1 MKKKRLLVY
10 AALILAF
17 ALACTAHMIPKV
29 LVRASG
35 YADATIGTATLAD
48 AGDTVFVRM
57 AVFTVGEG
65 DDAEHISAPGFT
77 VANAAAGEDPAEGVD
92 LSVLTPITKENPLTG
107 TLDKDIYVCTDD
119 GWLTDLYFGDLTLTE
134 GHKLYTSAASGL
146 NLLGGSF
153 TADAIVTTQII
164 SIGSADVT
172 VNSDLTGF
180 YYLVLFKSNDA
191 LNGAEAK
198 RPASLTVN
206 GSVSNTRS
214 YGGGAI
220 DVNGC
225 AMTVTGDVYTEA
237 AVNITGKSSLT
248 VNGSVTVKKS
258 PGLGFQLNDSEAVIG
273 GAVNADNWV
282 HLTYNSTMK
291 AGSVTAYLLAAT
303 QNSSFE
309 IDGDVT
315 LGNFL
320 DVSTSTAATAN
331 SIGGDLK
338 CDVFNVVG
346 PAQDTPV
353 SLHVAGDV
361 TAREFYTYCS
371 ALDLDGALTKTGAGV
386 FLIKNSQAE
395 VDGDVSGSNFE
406 LDYATATVHGN
417 VQTKKIENAQYYW
430 QVGQTP
436 IHGSTLTVDGDAD
449 CYQFNPFD
457 HSTVTVK
464 GKLTTNGLF
473 PIDDESTVTCKYM
486 ETHGDTG
493 IEGGST
499 ITVTEKLTSGSLI
512 NLSEK
517 SKLIIKDGE
526 VTYLNPVSQGEL
538 TVTGTLKC
546 NGYFTLNRG
555 GVATVNKLET
565 NNEIQLEDAS
575 SLTIN
580 SDLTCPRL
588 INSRGGSKLVING
601 NLTSSNIDAVNG
613 GSIEING
620 DLNNS
625 GLFGVIKNSSGGASF
640 KVSGNASTYA
650 FTSNPT
656 CSIEIG
662 KDLTY
667 KDNYG
672 LVAGDVTVGGDY
684 VNSTQGTD
692 VSNGMYVT
700 GLLNVGGDYLTPD
713 LVLNYN
719 DFNTNIAVAGDI
731 AANRKADVIKPVEG
745 AYVIEGVAFANTENG
760 AYKYVVPFEAQTV
773 AMTID
778 GVPYAMDVRDKSVKA
793 YTPVPVTAEY
803 AVAYDTGES
812 EFIPNTV
819 AEERYFPEI
828 GLDLPAET
836 RLAKRTGKLFDGW
849 YDNAGFEG
857 DALTEIPAGTTGDVT
872 LYAKF
877 VDCDHAAST
886 AQPTCTEGAVCTV
899 CDLPLDALGHDCHP
913 TCTEG
918 GPCSRCEYVEPALG
932 HDCGEPTCTEG
943 APCSRCDY
951 VEPALGHDCG
961 EPTCTEGAPCS
972 RCDYVEPANG
982 HQYGDPELV
991 WADDHRS
998 ASFVYTCGACGDK
1011 KSEAFTLPD
1020 DFEGYKE
1027 QMEDMTDLL
1036 GKEGDS
1042 EACAALISNA
1052 RTAIDA
1058 LRYDE
1063 TLTLDENKAVVDAL
1077 FDNLVRDLKAQRRAD
1092 RQEELNKMP
1101 CALCGEHHTG
1111 SIFDNMIGILHGFI
1125 WIMKQ
1130 VALIVV

>member
-10 AALILAF
+10 AAIVLAF
-17 ALACTAHMIPKV
+17 ALACTAHLLPNMI
-29 LVRASG
+29 VRAYA
-35 YADATIGTATLAD
+35 YADATIGAATLAD
-48 AGDTVFVRM
+48 EGDTVFVRM
-57 AVFTVGEG
+57 AMFTVGEG
-65 DDAEHISAPGFT
+65 DDAEHITAPGFT
-77 VANAAAGEDPAEGVD
+77 VANAAAGENPAEGVD

-107 TLDKDIYVCTDD
+107 TLDKDIYVCTND

-134 GHKLYTSAASGL
+134 GHKLYTSANSGL

-153 TADAIVTTQII
+153 TADAIITKRII

-180 YYLVLFKSNDA
+180 HYLVLFKSADA

-206 GSVSNTRS
+206 GSVSNTSS

-220 DVNGC
+220 DLNGC
-225 AMTVTGDVYTEA
+225 AMTVTGDVYTESS
-237 AVNITGKSSLT
+237 VNIIGKSSLT

-258 PGLGFQLNDSEAVIG
+258 PGWGFQLNDSEAVIG

-291 AGSVTAYLLAAT
+291 AGSVTASLLAAT

-315 LGNFL
+315 
-320 DVSTSTAATAN
+320 TSYWFDICANSAATEC
-331 SIGGDLK
+331 SIGGNLN
-338 CDVFNVVG
+338 CANFNVVG
-346 PAQDTPV
+346 ASAEEPV
-353 SLHVAGDV
+353 SLHVGGDV
-361 TAREFYTYCS
+361 TAREFYTYYS
-371 ALDLDGALTKTGAGV
+371 VLDLDGALTKTGTGV
-386 FLIKNSQAE
+386 FLIKNAQAE
-395 VDGDVSGSNFE
+395 IDGNVSGSNFE
-406 LDYATATVHGN
+406 LDYSTATVHGN
-417 VQTKKIENAQYYW
+417 VQTQKNENAQYFW
-430 QVGQTP
+430 DMTKTP

-449 CYQFNPFD
+449 CWKINPFD

-486 ETHGDTG
+486 ETHCDTG

-499 ITVTEKLTSGSLI
+499 ITVTEKLISGSLI

-526 VTYLNPVSQGEL
+526 VTYLNPISQGEL

-555 GVATVNKLET
+555 GVATINKLET

-625 GLFGVIKNSSGGASF
+625 ALFGVINYSSGGASF

-650 FTSNPT
+650 FTSNPG

-745 AYVIEGVAFANTENG
+745 AYVIEGVAFADTENG

-793 YTPVPVTAEY
+793 YTPIPVSAEY
-803 AVAYDTGES
+803 TLAYDTGES
-812 EFIPNTV
+812 EFIPNTI

-828 GLDLPAET
+828 GLDLPAGA
-836 RLAKRTGKLFDGW
+836 RLAKRVGKLFDGW
-849 YDNAGFEG
+849 YDNADFEG
-857 DALTEIPAGTTGDVT
+857 DALTAIPVGTTGDLT

-877 VDCDHAAST
+877 VDCDHADST
-886 AQPTCTEGAVCTV
+886 AKPTCIETAVCTV
-899 CDLPLDALGHDCHP
+899 CGGTIPTVDHTYRLTPHAATCTAGAYIAYVCEVCGNTYDEILSNPNGHRLDRVAAVEPTTETEGNVEYWVCSVCGEWFADRDGAERIDPSSVIIPKLTPDQPDQPDQPEEDDGTVCPLDGQRH
-913 TCTEG
+913 G
-918 GPCSRCEYVEPALG
+918 S
-932 HDCGEPTCTEG
+932 
-943 APCSRCDY
+943 
-951 VEPALGHDCG
+951 
-961 EPTCTEGAPCS
+961 
-972 RCDYVEPANG
+972 
-982 HQYGDPELV
+982 
-991 WADDHRS
+991 
-998 ASFVYTCGACGDK
+998 SFFGRMRTFMHSMRYII
-1011 KSEAFTLPD
+1011 
-1020 DFEGYKE
+1020 YK
-1027 QMEDMTDLL
+1027 MF
-1036 GKEGDS
+1036 GK
-1042 EACAALISNA
+1042 L
-1052 RTAIDA
+1052 
-1058 LRYDE
+1058 
-1063 TLTLDENKAVVDAL
+1063 
-1077 FDNLVRDLKAQRRAD
+1077 
-1092 RQEELNKMP
+1092 
-1101 CALCGEHHTG
+1101 
-1111 SIFDNMIGILHGFI
+1111 
-1125 WIMKQ
+1125 
-1130 VALIVV
+1130 